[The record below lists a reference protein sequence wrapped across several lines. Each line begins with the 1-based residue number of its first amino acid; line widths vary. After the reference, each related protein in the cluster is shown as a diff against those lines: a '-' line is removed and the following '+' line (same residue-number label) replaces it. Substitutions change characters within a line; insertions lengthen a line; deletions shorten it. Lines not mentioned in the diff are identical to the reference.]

1 MQVSCTD
8 SDVHSCFELRSVLSQ
23 SSWIRHYK
31 SVVVVIIIIIIIIFA
46 LRVPLIFGLLK

>member
-31 SVVVVIIIIIIIIFA
+31 SVVVVIIIIFYFFC
-46 LRVPLIFGLLK
+46 LTSTFDFWLT